1 MSPQRNGKQV
11 GHAAIRVRLV
21 PNIKI
26 QVDMAEQTVVM
37 CLGDESPE
45 LGVSMTPEQARHLA
59 GALLAHAAQV
69 VEGPARIILPGQ
81 GDD

>member
-11 GHAAIRVRLV
+11 AHTGVRVRLV

-26 QVDMAEQTVVM
+26 QVDLTEQTVLM
-37 CLGDESPE
+37 LIGDEHPE
-45 LGVSMTPEQARHLA
+45 VGVELTPAQAQHVA

-69 VEGPARIILPGQ
+69 VEGPSRIIQPGQ
-81 GDD
+81 GD